1 VLTVALLILAQV
13 LRATGR
19 DAPLRDAVGLRL
31 PLVAPVLRRSLVSRW
46 CDAVRIG
53 VTGGMDLPAA
63 FRTAADAV
71 GSPRL
76 ARDAAALAAR
86 VESGRPLADDATAD
100 TGRGALVPATVVA
113 AIDLA
118 SRQNALPDTLGT
130 LADMYQQQARAKVG
144 LIPAVLTPLLLA
156 VLTLMV
162 GFIVLALFAPF
173 VVLIRSVSGG

>member
-1 VLTVALLILAQV
+1 M
-13 LRATGR
+13 
-19 DAPLRDAVGLRL
+19 
-31 PLVAPVLRRSLVSRW
+31 
-46 CDAVRIG
+46 
-53 VTGGMDLPAA
+53 TGGMDLPAA

-76 ARDAAALAAR
+76 ARNANMLATR
-86 VESGRPLADDATAD
+86 VESGRALSEDDAGD
-100 TGRGALVPATVVA
+100 HGLVPATVVA

-144 LIPAVLTPLLLA
+144 LIPAVLTPLLLGA
-156 VLTLMV
+156 LTLMV

-173 VVLIRSVSGG
+173 VTLIQALSGGGF